1 MFWRVPIA
9 MMLFGS
15 CSGHPPAA
23 RSPAALPPLPS
34 GIWAVAHRV
43 QQLKPFDWSRR
54 RQLNAFDG
62 LGIDVPTFMLGDW
75 RATSGSMCSHECNDP
90 VTGLGTTGQCD
101 EDTSVCSIGTDC
113 EDCGKYDL
121 DEALATW
128 AEDHGCHA
136 EISMTCSGSVGTWT
150 AGCAAVGIEDRT
162 MGGDDNLEYIDPGQ
176 ASSSCSAGGSS
187 ASFTAKYASRDD
199 TTPINMKD
207 IQCHYYDRSSGR
219 SNNMQKTVATFR
231 RTLSTPLSSI
241 TCPSDA
247 PSARVLAVQRPV
259 GTEYYEM
266 SVFSQDVTC
275 TGDCGALVCSST
287 CAPPTPPA
295 SGIELCPYTTSDCS
309 DTPQQS
315 ECSTFT
321 DENIKET
328 CVSGKS
334 VLGGDSVTG
343 AANVACEDDTLKLEL
358 YSNSQCNSDV
368 SSECHIFQAFTESGM
383 TDCHIAF
390 ELNKC
395 INFMGLGMHA
405 RSLARPERAIF

>member
-1 MFWRVPIA
+1 MFSSGRMRPRLCSPIA

-54 RQLNAFDG
+54 RQLKNAVDD
-62 LGIDVPTFMLGDW
+62 LGIDIPTFMLGDW
-75 RATSGSMCSHECNDP
+75 RFTGMSICRHECNDP

-101 EDTSVCSIGTDC
+101 EDTSVCKKGTDC
-113 EDCGKYDL
+113 EDCGKFDM
-121 DEALATW
+121 DEAFATL

-136 EISMTCSGSVGTWT
+136 DFSFACSGAVGTWT

-162 MGGDDNLEYIDPGQ
+162 ISSGETNSEYIDPGQ

-187 ASFTAKYASRDD
+187 ASFTLKSASRDD
-199 TTPINMKD
+199 TTPINMKN

-219 SNNMQKTVATFR
+219 SNNMQMTVATFR
-231 RTLSTPLSSI
+231 RSLSTPLSSI

-266 SVFSQDVTC
+266 SVSSADVTC
-275 TGDCGALVCSST
+275 TGDCGALVCPST
-287 CAPPTPPA
+287 CAPPPSPGTTTQ
-295 SGIELCPYTTSDCS
+295 IELCTYTTSDCS
-309 DTPQQS
+309 GTPSQ
-315 ECSTFT
+315 ECSTVT
-321 DENIKET
+321 DKDT
-328 CVSGKS
+328 CISGNS
-334 VLGGDSVTG
+334 VLGGDSVTVEPPTSR
-343 AANVACEDDTLKLEL
+343 AKTTPSS
-358 YSNSQCNSDV
+358 SNSIAIASAIATSALSAT
-368 SSECHIFQAFTESGM
+368 SSKHSRRVG
-383 TDCHIAF
+383 
-390 ELNKC
+390 
-395 INFMGLGMHA
+395 
-405 RSLARPERAIF
+405 